1 MDLFDLVL
9 AAGIGFT
16 LLCIL
21 GVVVYLAVSLR
32 KIDDRFQKQQKQI
45 DKIVQYIRF
54 YDKLVFQLYSALQ
67 NKK

>member
-1 MDLFDLVL
+1 MDLFDIVL

-21 GVVVYLAVSLR
+21 GVAVYLAVSLR
-32 KIDDRFQKQQKQI
+32 KIDDRFDNQQKQI

-67 NKK
+67 AKK

>member
-21 GVVVYLAVSLR
+21 GVVVYLVVSLR
-32 KIDDRFQKQQKQI
+32 KIDDRFKNQQKQI
-45 DKIVQYIRF
+45 DKLVQYIRF
-54 YDKLVFQLYSALQ
+54 YDKLVFELYGVL
-67 NKK
+67 KTKT